1 MPQFADPAKQRPN
14 FHNIGAGLFLFA
26 IGLFKKVA
34 FADIFAVWA
43 NAAFDSSEKLTTF
56 TAWVGALSYSLQIYF
71 DFSGYTD
78 MALGAA
84 LLFNIKLPIN
94 FNSPY
99 KASII
104 AEFWTRWHITLGRWL
119 RQYLYIPLGGSQSG
133 RAKTLRNLAVVMIL
147 GGLWHGA
154 SWTFLI
160 WGILHG
166 AGLAVQRLWSFAK
179 ISLPAVF
186 AIGLTF
192 LFVTVAWVP
201 FRAAT
206 MSDAWRVWGGMSG
219 LNDLG
224 FLPQRLEE
232 SLNAWRV
239 LYLKTSGSAYE
250 ALPWLVLG
258 LAIVFVAPNSMQ
270 MVGFVE
276 GRTHWLA
283 YNSQLLVQPVAVGLV
298 LFVTRVLMLLSH
310 STEFIYFNF

>member
-1 MPQFADPAKQRPN
+1 
-14 FHNIGAGLFLFA
+14 
-26 IGLFKKVA
+26 
-34 FADIFAVWA
+34 
-43 NAAFDSSEKLTTF
+43 
-56 TAWVGALSYSLQIYF
+56 
-71 DFSGYTD
+71 
-78 MALGAA
+78 
-84 LLFNIKLPIN
+84 
-94 FNSPY
+94 
-99 KASII
+99 
-104 AEFWTRWHITLGRWL
+104 
-119 RQYLYIPLGGSQSG
+119 
-133 RAKTLRNLAVVMIL
+133 
-147 GGLWHGA
+147 
-154 SWTFLI
+154 
-160 WGILHG
+160 
-166 AGLAVQRLWSFAK
+166 
-179 ISLPAVF
+179 
-186 AIGLTF
+186 
-192 LFVTVAWVP
+192 VAWVP

-298 LFVTRVLMLLSH
+298 LFVTSVLMLLSH